1 MISDLSRSSSDD
13 KICKATVPY
22 QNSTEVVDR
31 FTNCGR
37 TQHDGRVG
45 TNSYICWHA
54 IQTDHMI

>member
-22 QNSTEVVDR
+22 RNSNEVVDR
-31 FTNCGR
+31 FTNRGR

-45 TNSYICWHA
+45 TNSYIC
-54 IQTDHMI
+54 